1 MIPPGAVVLISAAQV
16 NSAFANVITDFYDH
30 LPNASLKVIL
40 GQISALDFD
49 GNDRF
54 VLANRY
60 GVQQDWLGIDETE
73 SHTNGLGN
81 WGKNALMTRQMVN
94 GQPVRRYTS
103 AEDASVAGLIERD
116 SNYLRG
122 TPGDAWVVQTN
133 HENNTLD
140 NTDVNAN
147 MSDWSALSWMS
158 VASYLMTGENIYSK
172 PESIPL
178 DLLLNESGSMRAS
191 RLETI
196 EDTNSVSLLNDEK
209 KKEKALHQLGTF
221 KKGTYKVTMHI
232 YPEQTGNEID
242 RRVPALEINSVN
254 DANLTLPVDMNDLL
268 QYTSLTVTEPLGN
281 DIDSITI
288 GDTTKSMTDVK
299 LFDKFV
305 TDIGVVTNVRYN
317 TNSTKH
323 LATRPIRI
331 LENDVICLLYTS
343 PSPRDRQK
351 SRMPSSA

>member
-122 TPGDAWVVQTN
+122 TPGDAWVVQT
-133 HENNTLD
+133 
-140 NTDVNAN
+140 
-147 MSDWSALSWMS
+147 LS
-158 VASYLMTGENIYSK
+158 LI
-172 PESIPL
+172 
-178 DLLLNESGSMRAS
+178 
-191 RLETI
+191 
-196 EDTNSVSLLNDEK
+196 
-209 KKEKALHQLGTF
+209 
-221 KKGTYKVTMHI
+221 HI
-232 YPEQTGNEID
+232 
-242 RRVPALEINSVN
+242 
-254 DANLTLPVDMNDLL
+254 
-268 QYTSLTVTEPLGN
+268 
-281 DIDSITI
+281 
-288 GDTTKSMTDVK
+288 
-299 LFDKFV
+299 
-305 TDIGVVTNVRYN
+305 
-317 TNSTKH
+317 
-323 LATRPIRI
+323 
-331 LENDVICLLYTS
+331 
-343 PSPRDRQK
+343 
-351 SRMPSSA
+351 